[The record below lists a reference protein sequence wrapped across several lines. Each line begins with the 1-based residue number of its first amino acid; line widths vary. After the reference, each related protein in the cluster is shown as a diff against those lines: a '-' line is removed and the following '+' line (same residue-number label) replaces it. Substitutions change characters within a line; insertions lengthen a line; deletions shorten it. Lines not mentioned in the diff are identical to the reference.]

1 MKKLVLA
8 FVSILFISLA
18 SFAQPQKIVADK
30 IVGIV
35 GDKIILLSD
44 ISNAL
49 IDIQRQGGNVPPNAE
64 CQVMEQALVSKVL
77 MLSALRDSLP
87 VDEEEV
93 EAELDQRIRYFI
105 SVYGTKEQL
114 EAIAGKTIYQI
125 KDDARESVRENKLA
139 QAMQRKVVNN
149 VKITPAEVKVFF
161 DRIPQDS
168 LPFFESEVEIGQ
180 IVVYP
185 KASYDMEKYV
195 MDELANYKRQVE
207 SGMIT
212 FPMAAKKYSED
223 PGSKDRDGQY
233 QINRNE
239 KHWDPDWLREAFRL
253 KEGEI
258 SNVVKTRFGYH
269 ILQMVQR
276 NGDDAIVR
284 HILRIPPITEDE
296 TRDAVAKLDSIRAKI
311 IAGTMDFNAA
321 AGKYTEDEQA
331 KFAGPFII
339 SGDGDTYNLIDEL
352 DKSIVAQLDKLKIGD
367 ISQPLPFTD
376 ERGKPGVRILYLRS
390 KTDPHRLNLKDDYN
404 KIAQSALEEKKYKA
418 LEKWLLT
425 TIPTYYIMVD
435 PEGAECPQMQKW
447 IDAEKDYASL
457 K

>member
-1 MKKLVLA
+1 MKKFVLA
-8 FVSILFISLA
+8 FVSVLLITSA

-49 IDIQRQGGNVPPNAE
+49 ADMQRQGGNLPPNAE

-77 MLSALRDSLP
+77 MLSAIRDSLP
-87 VDEEEV
+87 VDDAEV

-139 QAMQRKVVNN
+139 QSMQRKVVDN
-149 VKITPAEVKVFF
+149 VKITPAEVKAFF
-161 DRIPQDS
+161 DRVPQDS
-168 LPFFESEVEIGQ
+168 LPFFESEIEIGQ

-195 MDELANYKRQVE
+195 MDELANYKKQVE
-207 SGMIT
+207 SGLIT
-212 FPMAAKKYSED
+212 FAMAAKKYSED

-233 QINRNE
+233 QINRND
-239 KHWDPDWLREAFRL
+239 KQWDPVWLSAAFRL

-296 TRDAVAKLDSIRAKI
+296 TRDAVSKLDSVRAKI
-311 IAGTMDFNAA
+311 IAGTMDFNTA

-352 DKSIVAQLDKLKIGD
+352 DKSVVAQLDKLKIGD
-367 ISQPLPFTD
+367 ISQPLTFTD

-390 KTDPHRLNLKDDYN
+390 KTEPHRLNLKDDYN

-435 PEGAECPQMQKW
+435 PEGAECPQMKKW
-447 IDAEKDYASL
+447 LDAEKDYASV